1 MKDYIMEKMNQ
12 KRLDAD
18 AGRLRRMIDRYNKM
32 ADDLCAS
39 GQGEQSA
46 LVREVAA
53 HLTMAHAKGRL
64 IDCTIDDGVITP
76 QFGGK

>member
-1 MKDYIMEKMNQ
+1 MKDYGMEKMNQ

-18 AGRLRRMIDRYNKM
+18 AGRLRRMIDRYNRM
-32 ADDLCAS
+32 ADELCAA
-39 GQGEQSA
+39 GQAQQSA
-46 LVREVAA
+46 NIREMVG

-64 IDCTIDDGVITP
+64 IDCTLDDGVITP